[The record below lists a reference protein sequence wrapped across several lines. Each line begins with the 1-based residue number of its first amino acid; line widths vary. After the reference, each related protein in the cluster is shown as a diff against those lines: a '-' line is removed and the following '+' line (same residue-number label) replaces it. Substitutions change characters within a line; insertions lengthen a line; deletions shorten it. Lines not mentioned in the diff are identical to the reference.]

1 MFDISGFVIDSINF
15 VVGFCP
21 IIQRTEGSR
30 EAARN
35 VYGGRG
41 VYTVDSDV
49 LIGVSRIGEE

>member
-1 MFDISGFVIDSINF
+1 M
-15 VVGFCP
+15 GFCP
-21 IIQRTEGSR
+21 TIQRTAGSR
-30 EAARN
+30 EAAPN

>member
-1 MFDISGFVIDSINF
+1 M
-15 VVGFCP
+15 GFCL

-35 VYGGRG
+35 VYGGRC

-49 LIGVSRIGEE
+49 LIGVSRIGEEYEWSGSLFTQNIM